1 MPQNLNLSQNLETS
15 LEMELSPYLI
25 QQLKILHLPYQDL
38 LNKIKEESEQN
49 VLLEVKE
56 NDRLFEYI
64 SYLNSKKKIRKE
76 VDFKTAEGLEKI
88 KSRTQSLTEKLL
100 EQLDLEEVKEPHFTI
115 IQKLIAQLD
124 DNGYLKDFPKIE
136 KELIAELKIGK
147 ETIAQALKIL
157 QSFEPEGIAAR
168 SLKECLLIQV
178 EAQSFEN
185 EELVELL
192 KKIIQEHLE
201 ELGEK
206 KFSIIAQTLG
216 ISEKAVEQISN
227 FIKEN
232 LTPYPAAAFG
242 QETQAVIPSFSV
254 EERSGRLVAI
264 NLEKKYGPSLQLSEN
279 YIKMLKNQNTPSD
292 TLEYLKEKMQR
303 AQALIENIEKRFAL
317 NEKVV
322 NYILEKQPE
331 FFVKGP
337 SRLKPLLQKDLAQ
350 DFGVHPSTISRSLSN
365 KYIQT
370 AKGTFPLKLFCQRD
384 IKGHT
389 SLYIKKRLSEAVAKE
404 NPHSPLT
411 DAEILEILKKE
422 GIQVNRRTINTY
434 RLALNIPIAGERK
447 K

>member
-15 LEMELSPYLI
+15 LEIELSPYLI

-76 VDFKTAEGLEKI
+76 VDFKIAEGLEKI

-124 DNGYLKDFPKIE
+124 DNGYLKDFQKIE
-136 KELIAELKIGK
+136 KELISELKIEK

-185 EELVELL
+185 QELLFLL

-206 KFSIIAQTLG
+206 KFSAIAKIFG
-216 ISEKAVEQISN
+216 ISEKAVEQISD
-227 FIKEN
+227 FIKDN

-242 QETQAVIPSFSV
+242 QETQAIIPSFAV
-254 EERSGRLVAI
+254 EERGNSLIAI
-264 NLEKKYGPSLQLSEN
+264 NLEKKYGPSLQLSES
-279 YIKMLKNQNTPSD
+279 YLKMLKNQNTPSD
-292 TLEYLKEKMQR
+292 TLDYLKEKMQR

-322 NYILEKQPE
+322 NYILEKQKE
-331 FFVKGP
+331 FFLKG
-337 SRLKPLLQKDLAQ
+337 SSQLKPLLQKDLAQ

-404 NPHSPLT
+404 NPHAPLT
-411 DAEILEILKKE
+411 DAEILAILKKE